1 MATLDTQLSVTDE
14 RELQNRLSAS
24 SPVGSG
30 GTGSIGESEAHV
42 SMNVVLKYNMYVY
55 TCSNYTRFVTTIII
69 MIIHNHVINICTC
82 IS

>member
-42 SMNVVLKYNMYVY
+42 SINVFFTNPNVLWVTKLFGLVGVYYNYY
-55 TCSNYTRFVTTIII
+55 SNNY
-69 MIIHNHVINICTC
+69 NLYNN
-82 IS
+82 